1 MFDAKIIRSFEE
13 CRKFIRIDCCH
24 LKDLYKG
31 VLSTTV
37 SIDTNSGIYAY
48 GTCVVECQ
56 NIQSWVN
63 F

>member
-1 MFDAKIIRSFEE
+1 MFDAKIIRFFEE
-13 CRKFIRIDCCH
+13 YRNFIRIDCCH

-31 VLSTTV
+31 VWLTTV
-37 SIDTNSGIYAY
+37 SIDTNYGIYAY
-48 GTCVVECQ
+48 GTCVVESQ